1 MMKQA
6 TFALAAA
13 MLLSGAAVASAAG
26 IASSHSGIMPRASD
40 TLSLNSTQ
48 QKTAWNDMNKQAA
61 DQDATGF
68 NANIG
73 AVVPSALKIESVP
86 SKAARD
92 VPPLRLYDFAMVQG
106 KLLIV
111 NPTDKKVAEVIS
123 G

>member
-26 IASSHSGIMPRASD
+26 VASSHSGIMPRAGD

-48 QKTAWNDMNKQAA
+48 QKTAWNDMNTQAT
-61 DQDATGF
+61 DQNATGF
-68 NANIG
+68 TAEVG
-73 AVVPSALKIESVP
+73 AVVPSALKIQSVP
-86 SKAARD
+86 SKAARA
-92 VPPLRLYDFAMVQG
+92 VPALRPYDFAKFQG

-111 NPTDKKVAEVIS
+111 NPTDKKVVEVIT